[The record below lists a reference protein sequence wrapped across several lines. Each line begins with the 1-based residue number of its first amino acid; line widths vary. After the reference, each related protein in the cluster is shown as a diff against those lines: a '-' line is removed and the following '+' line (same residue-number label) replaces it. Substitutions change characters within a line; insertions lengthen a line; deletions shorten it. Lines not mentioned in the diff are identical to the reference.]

1 VADGAQTT
9 PADRHNIVLAKVNN
23 GKTMP
28 TSPKRQI
35 IYSEG
40 DGADEV
46 LYVQESQVKL
56 SVVS

>member
-1 VADGAQTT
+1 M
-9 PADRHNIVLAKVNN
+9 L
-23 GKTMP
+23 

-40 DGADEV
+40 DAADEV
-46 LYVQESQVKL
+46 FYLQEGQVKL